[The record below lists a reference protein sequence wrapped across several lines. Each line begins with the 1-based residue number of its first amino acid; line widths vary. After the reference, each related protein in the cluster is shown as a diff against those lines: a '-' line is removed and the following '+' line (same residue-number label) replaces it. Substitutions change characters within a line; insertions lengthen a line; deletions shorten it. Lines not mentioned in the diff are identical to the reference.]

1 MNSLVEFHFRE
12 GSLTLVLT
20 TSRLDA
26 SIARDLREACA
37 AGWPEGV
44 ERLAIDLGA
53 VEFIDSSGIGALLGL
68 YKRLPAAHG
77 AVPLLHPR
85 RAVRTVIELLRL
97 QRVFALE
104 PGGLSS

>member
-1 MNSLVEFHFRE
+1 MNSLVEFHFTD
-12 GSLTLVLT
+12 GSLTLRLT

-26 SIARDLREACA
+26 SVARELREVCEAE
-37 AGWPEGV
+37 WPAGV
-44 ERLAIDLGA
+44 ERLAIDLAA

-85 RAVRTVIELLRL
+85 RPVRNVIELLRL

-104 PGGLSS
+104 ADGF